1 MKDTSVQLSP
11 DCFYHVYNRANG
23 KEKIFRSKENY
34 RFFLQQYRDFIS
46 PIADTFCYCLMPNH
60 FHFLIRIKNAV
71 EIKETLKESFQKY
84 GTAEKLASKQ
94 FSKLF
99 SSYTQSFNKVENR
112 MGSLFMKNFKRK
124 IITDQKY
131 LFKLIHYIH
140 YNPIEARICDNPEEW
155 EHSSYKALIS
165 NNPTYLKRNE
175 VINWYDD
182 LNNFIYVHKIL
193 PEMSG
198 ISG

>member
-1 MKDTSVQLSP
+1 MKDTSAQLSP

-23 KEKIFRSKENY
+23 KEKLFRSKENY
-34 RFFLQQYRDFIS
+34 RFFLQRYLDFIS

-99 SSYTQSFNKVENR
+99 SSYTQSYNKVENR

-140 YNPIEARICDNPEEW
+140 HNPVEAGICDNPGEW

-193 PEMSG
+193 TEMSG